1 MTHAYSEH
9 YLDDAREN
17 LGEMVD
23 YAVNAC
29 HLDIDEFWEMFLVSG
44 YAHSFEVG
52 NPKIIC
58 GHSGTELVYEVLRKI
73 GIEMEFPKPQVEYD
87 YSPEYWSG
95 WILAYYQWNIGMP
108 FQEIYKYMKMYELAN
123 LYHPLH
129 EAPEQK
135 VIGAISER
143 IRLLS
148 YATKLQQLRK
158 ASGYSQRELA
168 EKSGV
173 SIRMIQQYET
183 QTKDISKAAGGTI
196 RALANVLGCRMEDL
210 VC

>member
-1 MTHAYSEH
+1 
-9 YLDDAREN
+9 
-17 LGEMVD
+17 
-23 YAVNAC
+23 
-29 HLDIDEFWEMFLVSG
+29 
-44 YAHSFEVG
+44 
-52 NPKIIC
+52 
-58 GHSGTELVYEVLRKI
+58 
-73 GIEMEFPKPQVEYD
+73 
-87 YSPEYWSG
+87 
-95 WILAYYQWNIGMP
+95 MP

-135 VIGAISER
+135 ASGAISER

-148 YATKLQQLRK
+148 YATKLQRLRK

-196 RALANVLGCRMEDL
+196 RALANVFGCRMEDL